1 MKFSRF
7 YLSQWT
13 YARHSSL
20 MDKFDFTDA
29 PAGTQFITQK
39 SAKDAIVYVYTSK
52 RVTEEDM
59 DAILT
64 AAILMFPNSSAME
77 VLAST
82 YDLVREL
89 NFLYDW
95 AARRGMN
102 GGVRRSYK
110 LQ

>member
-7 YLSQWT
+7 YLSKWT
-13 YARHSSL
+13 YARGTPV
-20 MDKFDFTDA
+20 MDKFDFIEA
-29 PAGTQFITQK
+29 PADTQFITQK
-39 SAKDAIVYVYTSK
+39 NARDTIVYVYTSK
-52 RVTEEDM
+52 RVTENDM

-64 AAILMFPNSSAME
+64 AAVLMFPNSGAME

-82 YDLVREL
+82 YLLVREL

-110 LQ
+110 LR